1 MSPLI
6 EFPMVLDYDYGFQNS
21 LSLFVFLS
29 NLTKEE
35 WKKQGFKDEIPFKSS
50 G

>member
-35 WKKQGFKDEIPFKSS
+35 WKK
-50 G
+50 